1 MKDEMSSR
9 RNFLRNA
16 GAGLALTPGVV
27 SVLTPGT
34 LVGQGIAASNSP
46 ASLPPSIAALKSMKD
61 RAKPITIDERRARI
75 EQARRL
81 MTEHRID
88 ALMLMGGTSLV
99 YFSNIRWGG
108 GERLFAL
115 ILPAKGEP
123 FFVCPAFERD
133 RAAEQIAQSPFAG
146 SGDVRTWEE
155 DESPYMR
162 VAEGLRDRGLSSCR
176 LGMEE
181 TVHYVFSDGV
191 GKAAPG
197 VNIVSGTPV
206 TAGCRMRKSDH
217 EIELMRLAT
226 QVTITAYEAAW
237 RALQPGM
244 TQRQLQRLIGAAYSQ
259 LGFPGEASVNVGTYS
274 AVPHGSIQPQ
284 TIHEG
289 EIVMIDDGCMVEG
302 YASDITRTFVLGK
315 PTDKM
320 RQVFDIVHRAQ
331 KAALATAHPGVEAQA
346 VDAAARQVIAD
357 AGYGPDYKFF
367 KHRLGH
373 GMGMDGH
380 EWPYLVRGNTLK
392 LEPNMTFS
400 DEPGVYIHG
409 EFGVRLED
417 GLHVLDNGAELFTG
431 QSASLEEP
439 FAKNS

>member
-1 MKDEMSSR
+1 
-9 RNFLRNA
+9 
-16 GAGLALTPGVV
+16 
-27 SVLTPGT
+27 
-34 LVGQGIAASNSP
+34 
-46 ASLPPSIAALKSMKD
+46 MKD
-61 RAKPITIDERRARI
+61 RAKPITAEERRTRI

-81 MTEHRID
+81 MTAHQID
-88 ALMLMGGTSLV
+88 ALMLMGGTLLV
-99 YFSNIRWGG
+99 YFSNIRWWS

-115 ILPAKGEP
+115 ILPAKGQP

-133 RAAEQIAQSPFAG
+133 RAEEQIALSPFAG
-146 SGDVRTWEE
+146 SVDIRIWEE
-155 DESPYMR
+155 HESPYAR
-162 VAEGLRDRGLSSCR
+162 VAEGLRDRGLSSGR

-181 TVHYVFSDGV
+181 TIHFVFSDGV
-191 GKAAPG
+191 SKAAPA

-206 TAGCRMRKSDH
+206 TAGCRMHKSDH
-217 EIELMRLAT
+217 EIELMRLAA

-237 RALQPGM
+237 RALEPGI
-244 TQRQLQRLIGAAYSQ
+244 TQHQLEQLIHAAYSQ
-259 LGFPGEASVNVGTYS
+259 LGFPGGVSVSVGQYT
-274 AVPHGSIQPQ
+274 ALPHGSLQPQ

-289 EIVMIDDGCMVEG
+289 EIVMIDDGCVVEG
-302 YASDITRTFVLGK
+302 YVSDITRTFVLGK
-315 PTDKM
+315 PSDKM

-331 KAALATAHPGVEAQA
+331 KAALETARPGVEAQA
-346 VDAAARQVIAD
+346 VDAAARKVITD
-357 AGYGPDYKFF
+357 AGYGPDYKYF

-380 EWPYLVRGNTLK
+380 EWPYLVRGDTTK

-417 GLHVLDNGAELFTG
+417 DMHVIENGAELFTG

-439 FAKNS
+439 FAR

>member
-1 MKDEMSSR
+1 MASR
-9 RNFLRNA
+9 RSFLRNA
-16 GAGLALTPGVV
+16 GAGLALAPGFA
-27 SVLTPGT
+27 T
-34 LVGQGIAASNSP
+34 LVKPDALAGQGSGASNSP
-46 ASLPPSIAALKSMKD
+46 NSLPPSIAALKSMKD
-61 RAKPITIDERRARI
+61 RARPITTEERRARV

-81 MTEHRID
+81 MTEHQID

-99 YFSNIRWGG
+99 YFTNIRFGG

-133 RAAEQIAQSPFAG
+133 RVEEQIALSPFAG
-146 SGDVRTWEE
+146 SGDLRTWEE
-155 DESPYMR
+155 DESPYLR
-162 VAEGLRDRGLSSCR
+162 ISEGLRDRGLASGR

-181 TVHYVFSDGV
+181 TVHFVFSDGV
-191 GKAAPG
+191 AKAALA

-217 EIELMRLAT
+217 EIELMRLAA
-226 QVTITAYEAAW
+226 QATITAYEAAW
-237 RALQPGM
+237 RALEPGM
-244 TQRQLQRLIGAAYSQ
+244 SQSRFEQLIRAAYSQ
-259 LGFPGEASVNVGTYS
+259 LGFPGWVSVSVGQYS
-274 AVPHGSIQPQ
+274 ALPHGSIQPQ

-289 EIVMIDDGCMVEG
+289 EIVMIDDGCAVEG
-302 YASDITRTFVLGK
+302 YASDITRSFVLGK

-320 RQVFDIVHRAQ
+320 RRVFDIVHRAQ
-331 KAALATAHPGVEAQA
+331 KAALDTARPGIEAQA
-346 VDAAARQVIAD
+346 VDAAARKMIAD
-357 AGYGPDYKFF
+357 AGYGPDYKYF

-380 EWPYLVRGNTLK
+380 EWPYLVRGDTTK

-400 DEPGVYIHG
+400 DEPGIYIHG
-409 EFGVRLED
+409 EFGIRLED
-417 GLHVLDNGAELFTG
+417 DMHVKENGAELFTE

-439 FAKNS
+439 FAKS

>member
-1 MKDEMSSR
+1 MPSR
-9 RNFLRNA
+9 RSFLRHA
-16 GAGLALTPGVV
+16 GAGLALAPGLA
-27 SVLTPGT
+27 SVLTPGP
-34 LVGQGIAASNSP
+34 LVGQAIGASNSP
-46 ASLPPSIAALKSMKD
+46 TSLPPPIAALKSMKG
-61 RAKPITIDERRARI
+61 RAKPITTEERRARI

-81 MTEHRID
+81 MTERQID

-123 FFVCPAFERD
+123 FFVCPALERD
-133 RAAEQIAQSPFAG
+133 RAEEQIALSPLAG

-155 DESPYMR
+155 DESPYLR
-162 VAEGLRDRGLSSCR
+162 VAEGLRDRGLSSGR

-181 TVHYVFSDGV
+181 TVRFVFSDSV
-191 GKAAPG
+191 GKAAPT

-206 TAGCRMRKSDH
+206 TAGCRMHKSDH
-217 EIELMRLAT
+217 EIELMRLAA

-237 RALQPGM
+237 RALEPGM
-244 TQRQLQRLIGAAYSQ
+244 TQHQLRRLVDAAYSQ
-259 LGFPGEASVNVGTYS
+259 LGFPGEVSVNVGQYS
-274 AVPHGSIQPQ
+274 ALPHGSIQPQ
-284 TIHEG
+284 TIHAG
-289 EIVMIDDGCMVEG
+289 EIVMIDDGCVVEG
-302 YASDITRTFVLGK
+302 YVSDITRTFVLGK

-331 KAALATAHPGVEAQA
+331 KAALETAHPGVEAQA
-346 VDAAARQVIAD
+346 VDAAARKVIAD
-357 AGYGPDYKFF
+357 AGYGPDYKYF

-380 EWPYLVRGNTLK
+380 EWPYLVRGDTIK

-400 DEPGVYIHG
+400 DEPGIYIHG

-417 GLHVLDNGAELFTG
+417 DMHVIENGAELFTG
-431 QSASLEEP
+431 QSASLEQP
-439 FAKNS
+439 FAES